1 MAAILTLITP
11 LLTPPRGREAR
22 TVTIPMAATTTVE
35 GSGDGSLI
43 RLFAFE
49 DAVDDSVWD
58 SGESGE
64 LAEAGSLFETGKY
77 YLSA

>member
-1 MAAILTLITP
+1 MLPFLGA
-11 LLTPPRGREAR
+11 RGPADGWDGNGNLFMVKRLFLQ
-22 TVTIPMAATTTVE
+22 

-49 DAVDDSVWD
+49 DAVDDSIWD

>member
-1 MAAILTLITP
+1 MAEVARSAGFTDLWNYGITE
-11 LLTPPRGREAR
+11 G
-22 TVTIPMAATTTVE
+22 AAWR

-49 DAVDDSVWD
+49 DAVDDSIWD

-77 YLSA
+77 YLWA

>member
-1 MAAILTLITP
+1 MMFLGSAAFSKDQ
-11 LLTPPRGREAR
+11 
-22 TVTIPMAATTTVE
+22 

-49 DAVDDSVWD
+49 DAVDDSIWD

>member
-1 MAAILTLITP
+1 MDH
-11 LLTPPRGREAR
+11 
-22 TVTIPMAATTTVE
+22 

-43 RLFAFE
+43 RLFVFE
-49 DAVDDSVWD
+49 DAVDDSIWD

>member
-1 MAAILTLITP
+1 MDDSGEEGIRGRFSDP
-11 LLTPPRGREAR
+11 LLF
-22 TVTIPMAATTTVE
+22 
-35 GSGDGSLI
+35 S
-43 RLFAFE
+43 FE
-49 DAVDDSVWD
+49 DAVDDVVWY

>member
-1 MAAILTLITP
+1 MEYIQWHHISLGYGA
-11 LLTPPRGREAR
+11 
-22 TVTIPMAATTTVE
+22 

-49 DAVDDSVWD
+49 DAVDDSIWD

>member
-1 MAAILTLITP
+1 MKS
-11 LLTPPRGREAR
+11 
-22 TVTIPMAATTTVE
+22 VQ

-49 DAVDDSVWD
+49 DAVDDPIWD